1 MALAEKLESIYQE
14 VIKRNPGEAEFHQA
28 VKEVLDS
35 LGPVLVK
42 YPEFTEAKI
51 IRRICEPERQL
62 IFRVPW
68 QDDKGEVHINR
79 GLRVQFNSAL
89 GPYKAGSGLIRQCT
103 SASSSSSASSRSSR
117 TP

>member
-1 MALAEKLESIYQE
+1 MERIESIYQE
-14 VIKRNPGEAEFHQA
+14 VVKRNPGEVEFHQA

-68 QDDKGEVHINR
+68 QDDKGETHYRTKV
-79 GLRVQFNSAL
+79 VAL
-89 GPYKAGSGLIRQCT
+89 NMQMLDRKPDEQEITAEGEAEF
-103 SASSSSSASSRSSR
+103 
-117 TP
+117 